1 MTFFDVQR
9 VREQFPILQQQI
21 NGYPLVYLDSAAT
34 AHKPE
39 CVLQAMFDFYR
50 SDNANVHRSAHTL
63 AARAT
68 HKFERARQRVADFL
82 NARSS
87 HEIIWT
93 RGTTESI
100 NLVAQTW
107 GRRNLQPGDELLL
120 SAMEHHANLVTWQQ
134 IAIET
139 GAQLRIIPLLEN
151 GDLDMQAYQNLL
163 SARTRLVAVVQVS
176 NVLGTVNPVAEIVR
190 LAKQAG
196 ALTLID
202 GAQAVAHAPVDVQA
216 LDCDFYAFSGHKVY
230 GPTGI
235 GVLYGRQELLAQLPP
250 WQFGGEMIEKVSFTE
265 TQFSLPPLRFEA
277 GTPAIAEAL
286 GLSAA
291 LDFLCQQQDAGAE
304 EYQQQLLQ
312 RLLQGLQ
319 QIDGVSLVGQ
329 PAQRQGVVS
338 IVLTRAHH
346 HDVCQLLDAQGIAV
360 RSGHHCAM
368 PLLSQL
374 GLAGTLRISLG
385 VYNSEE
391 EIDLFLQALRQA
403 LELLHD

>member
-1 MTFFDVQR
+1 MTSFDVQQ

-21 NGYPLVYLDSAAT
+21 HGHPLVYLDSAAT

-39 CVLQAMFDFYR
+39 CVLQAMLDFYR
-50 SDNANVHRSAHTL
+50 TDNANVHRSAHTL
-63 AARAT
+63 AGRAT
-68 HKFERARQRVADFL
+68 QKFEQARQRVADFL
-82 NARSS
+82 HAQFCD
-87 HEIIWT
+87 EIIWT
-93 RGTTESI
+93 RGTTEAI
-100 NLVAQTW
+100 NLVAQSW
-107 GRRNLQPGDELLL
+107 GRQTLQAGDEVLV

-134 IAIET
+134 IAKQT
-139 GAQLRIIPLLEN
+139 GAQLRIIPLLASGEL
-151 GDLDMQAYQNLL
+151 DLLAYQAML
-163 SARTRLVAVVQVS
+163 SPNTKMVALVHVS
-176 NVLGTVNPVAEIVR
+176 NVLGTVNPVAEVVR
-190 LAKQAG
+190 LAKQVG

-235 GVLYGRQELLAQLPP
+235 GVLYGRREMLAQLPP
-250 WQFGGEMIEKVSFTE
+250 WQFGGEMIKQVSYTDSEFN
-265 TQFSLPPLRFEA
+265 LPPLRFEA

-291 LDFLCQQQDAGAE
+291 LDFVSQQQFAGAE
-304 EYQQQLLQ
+304 TYQQQLLQ
-312 RLLQGLQ
+312 HLIAGLQ
-319 QIDGVSLVGQ
+319 HIKGVSIVGQ

-338 IVLTRAHH
+338 IVLAQAHH

-368 PLLSQL
+368 PLLKSL

-385 VYNSEE
+385 VYNNKT
-391 EIDLFLQALRQA
+391 EIDIFLQALHQA
-403 LELLHD
+403 LELLND

>member
-291 LDFLCQQQDAGAE
+291 LDFLCQQQAAGAE

>member
-1 MTFFDVQR
+1 MTSFDVQQ

-21 NGYPLVYLDSAAT
+21 NGHPLVYLDSAAT

-39 CVLQAMFDFYR
+39 CVLQAMLDFYR
-50 SDNANVHRSAHTL
+50 TDNANVHRSAHTL
-63 AARAT
+63 AGRAT
-68 HKFERARQRVADFL
+68 QKFEQARQRVADFL
-82 NARSS
+82 HAQFCD
-87 HEIIWT
+87 EIIWT
-93 RGTTESI
+93 RGTTEAI
-100 NLVAQTW
+100 NLVAQSW
-107 GRRNLQPGDELLL
+107 GRQTLQAGDEVLV

-134 IAIET
+134 IAKQT
-139 GAQLRIIPLLEN
+139 GAQLRIIPLLTN
-151 GDLDMQAYQNLL
+151 GDLDIQAYQAML
-163 SARTRLVAVVQVS
+163 SPNTKMVALVHVS
-176 NVLGTVNPVAEIVR
+176 NVLGTVNPVAEVVR
-190 LAKQAG
+190 LAKQVG

-235 GVLYGRQELLAQLPP
+235 GVLYGRREILAQLPP
-250 WQFGGEMIEKVSFTE
+250 WQFGGEMIKQVSYTDSEFN
-265 TQFSLPPLRFEA
+265 LPPLRFEA

-291 LDFLCQQQDAGAE
+291 LDFVSQQQSAGAE
-304 EYQQQLLQ
+304 TYQQQLLQ
-312 RLLQGLQ
+312 HLIAGLQ
-319 QIDGVSLVGQ
+319 HIKGVSIVGQ

-338 IVLTRAHH
+338 IVLAQAHH

-368 PLLSQL
+368 PLLKSL

-385 VYNSEE
+385 VYNNKT
-391 EIDLFLQALRQA
+391 EIDIFLQALHQA
-403 LELLHD
+403 LELLDD

>member
-39 CVLQAMFDFYR
+39 CVLQAMLDFYR
-50 SDNANVHRSAHTL
+50 TDNANVHRSAHTL

-68 HKFERARQRVADFL
+68 QKFEQARQRVADFL

-93 RGTTESI
+93 RGTTEAI

-107 GRRNLQPGDELLL
+107 GRRNLQPGDEILL

-139 GAQLRIIPLLEN
+139 SAQLRIIPLLEN
-151 GDLDMQAYQNLL
+151 GDLDMQAYQRLL

-176 NVLGTVNPVAEIVR
+176 NVLGTVNPVADIVR
-190 LAKQAG
+190 LAKQVG

-202 GAQAVAHAPVDVQA
+202 GAQAVAHTPVDVRA

-235 GVLYGRQELLAQLPP
+235 GVLYGRQELLTQLPP
-250 WQFGGEMIEKVSFTE
+250 WQFGGEMIEKVTFTE
-265 TQFSLPPLRFEA
+265 SQFSAPPLRFEA
-277 GTPAIAEAL
+277 GTPAIAEAV
-286 GLSAA
+286 GLAAA
-291 LDFLCQQQDAGAE
+291 LDFLCQQQAAGAE
-304 EYQQQLLQ
+304 EYQQLLLQ
-312 RLLQGLQ
+312 RLLLGLQ
-319 QIDGVSLVGQ
+319 QTEGVALVGQ
-329 PAQRQGVVS
+329 PARRQGVVS
-338 IVLTRAHH
+338 IVLIHAHH

-368 PLLSQL
+368 PLLNEL

-385 VYNSEE
+385 VYNNEG
-391 EIDLFLQALRQA
+391 EIDCFLQALRQA

>member
-39 CVLQAMFDFYR
+39 CVLQAMLDFYR

-68 HKFERARQRVADFL
+68 HKFEQARQRVADFL

-176 NVLGTVNPVAEIVR
+176 NVLGSVNPVAEIVR
-190 LAKQAG
+190 LAKQVG

-202 GAQAVAHAPVDVQA
+202 GAQAVAHTPVDVQA

-291 LDFLCQQQDAGAE
+291 LDFLCQQQAAGAE

-319 QIDGVSLVGQ
+319 QIEGVSLVGQ

>member
-235 GVLYGRQELLAQLPP
+235 GVLYSRQELLAQLPP

-291 LDFLCQQQDAGAE
+291 LDFLCQQQAAGAE

>member
-1 MTFFDVQR
+1 MTSFDVQQ

-21 NGYPLVYLDSAAT
+21 HGHPLVYLDSAAT

-39 CVLQAMFDFYR
+39 CVLQAMLDFYR
-50 SDNANVHRSAHTL
+50 IDNANVHRSAHTL
-63 AARAT
+63 AGRAT
-68 HKFERARQRVADFL
+68 QKFEQARQRVADFL
-82 NARSS
+82 HAPFCD
-87 HEIIWT
+87 EIIWT
-93 RGTTESI
+93 RGTTEAI
-100 NLVAQTW
+100 NLVAQSW
-107 GRRNLQPGDELLL
+107 GRQTLQAGDEVLV

-134 IAIET
+134 IAKQT
-139 GAQLRIIPLLEN
+139 GAQLRIIPLLASGEL
-151 GDLDMQAYQNLL
+151 DLLAYQAML
-163 SARTRLVAVVQVS
+163 SPNTKMVALVHVS
-176 NVLGTVNPVAEIVR
+176 NVLGTVNPVAEVVR
-190 LAKQAG
+190 LAKQVG

-235 GVLYGRQELLAQLPP
+235 GVLYGRREILAQLPP
-250 WQFGGEMIEKVSFTE
+250 WQFGGEMIKQVSYTDSEFN
-265 TQFSLPPLRFEA
+265 LPPLRFEA

-291 LDFLCQQQDAGAE
+291 LDFVSQQQSAGAE
-304 EYQQQLLQ
+304 TYQQQLLQ
-312 RLLQGLQ
+312 HLIAGLQ
-319 QIDGVSLVGQ
+319 HIKGVSIVGQ

-338 IVLTRAHH
+338 IVLAQAHH

-368 PLLSQL
+368 PLLKSL

-385 VYNSEE
+385 VYNNKT
-391 EIDLFLQALRQA
+391 EIDIFLQALHQA
-403 LELLHD
+403 LELLND

>member
-39 CVLQAMFDFYR
+39 CVLQAMLDFYR
-50 SDNANVHRSAHTL
+50 TDNANVHRSAHTL

-68 HKFERARQRVADFL
+68 QKFEQARQRVADFL
-82 NARSS
+82 HARSCN
-87 HEIIWT
+87 EIIWT
-93 RGTTESI
+93 RGTTEAI
-100 NLVAQTW
+100 NLLAQTW
-107 GRRNLQPGDELLL
+107 GRRNLQSGDEILL

-139 GAQLRIIPLLEN
+139 GAQLRMIPLLEN
-151 GDLDMQAYQNLL
+151 GDLDMQAYQRLL
-163 SARTRLVAVVQVS
+163 SVRTRLVAVVQVS
-176 NVLGTVNPVAEIVR
+176 NVLGTVNPVADIVR
-190 LAKQAG
+190 LAKQVG

-216 LDCDFYAFSGHKVY
+216 LGCDFYAFSGHKVY

-250 WQFGGEMIEKVSFTE
+250 WQFGGEMIEKVTFTDS
-265 TQFSLPPLRFEA
+265 QFSPPPLRFEA
-277 GTPAIAEAL
+277 GTPAIAEAV
-286 GLSAA
+286 GLAAA
-291 LDFLCQQQDAGAE
+291 LDFLCQQQAAGAE
-304 EYQQQLLQ
+304 EYQQLLLQ

-319 QIDGVSLVGQ
+319 QTEGVSLVGQ
-329 PAQRQGVVS
+329 PVRRQGVVS
-338 IVLTRAHH
+338 IVLTHAHH

-368 PLLSQL
+368 PLLNEL